1 MDKVHRKK
9 QHRPL
14 WEFEEIDSAR
24 LKVGVIPGY
33 YKKVNRQGK
42 IIEFENSSLSAL
54 NGNNET

>member
-1 MDKVHRKK
+1 MHVY
-9 QHRPL
+9 
-14 WEFEEIDSAR
+14 E
-24 LKVGVIPGY
+24 VIPGY